1 MSVETPP
8 ASPLANAV
16 GRWFEEL
23 DDRGVFIT
31 DDRLIVRRW
40 NHWLAAQTGRASAD
54 MVGRP
59 LLEVFP
65 LFVDRG
71 IDGYYRDALGGGVR
85 VLSERFHK
93 YLLPIIRNFHGA
105 GLTEMSQTARIE
117 PLFDGQTVVGTITLI
132 EDVTER
138 VIAERE
144 LRNQIAASEQAR
156 RLAEDTSRLKDEF
169 LATLSHEIRTPLNAV
184 IGWTRILRTQPSIRS
199 RAHALEVIER
209 NAVSQLRLIEDLLD
223 MARIISGKL
232 RLKIDAVS
240 IGEIAQ
246 AAVDVNTPA
255 AAAKEITIETAF
267 EDDLPPVNGDAER
280 LQQVIWNLLS
290 NAVKFTEA
298 GGRITLAAKRVGANI
313 RLSVTD
319 TGQGIAAD
327 FLPFVF
333 DRFRQADASASR
345 RHGGLGLGLALVRQ
359 IVELHGGAVGVESA
373 GVGQGTSVWITLP
386 AMKIGDQPP
395 TPAFVPAE
403 PVTLKG
409 VQILIV
415 DDENDARELM
425 VAMLQEYGAI
435 VRAVESADA
444 ALGILNGDGFVPDV
458 LVSDVGMPGT
468 DGFALV
474 REIRKLPSERTRRLP
489 AIAVTAYANP
499 EDRVRAL
506 VAGFQNHIPKPVDAS
521 VLAIAIA
528 RLVAGNQPPADRT
541 A

>member
-1 MSVETPP
+1 MSSEAPP
-8 ASPLANAV
+8 TSPLATAV
-16 GRWFEEL
+16 GRWFEQL
-23 DDRGVFIT
+23 GDRGVFVT
-31 DDRLIVRRW
+31 DEALVVRHW
-40 NHWLAAQTGRASAD
+40 NHWLAVQTGRTAAQ
-54 MVGRP
+54 MVGQ
-59 LLEVFP
+59 P
-65 LFVDRG
+65 LFDLLPTFVERG
-71 IDGYYRDALGGGVR
+71 IDSYYRDALGGAVR
-85 VLSERFHK
+85 ILSERFHRN
-93 YLLPIIRNFHGA
+93 LVPITRNFHGA
-105 GLTEMSQTARIE
+105 GMTEMAQTARIE
-117 PLFDGQTVVGTITLI
+117 PLVDGEKIVGTITVI

-156 RLAEDTSRLKDEF
+156 QLAEDSSRLKDEF

-199 RAHALEVIER
+199 RARALEIIER
-209 NAVSQLRLIEDLLD
+209 NALSQLRLIEDLLD

-232 RLKIDAVS
+232 RLKIDVVS
-240 IGEIAQ
+240 MSEIAQ

-255 AAAKEITIETAF
+255 AAAKEITIDTAF
-267 EDDLPPVNGDAER
+267 EDDLPALNGDAER

-298 GGRITLAAKRVGANI
+298 GGRIWLEVKRDGPNLRV
-313 RLSVTD
+313 SVTD
-319 TGQGIAAD
+319 TGQGIAPD

-345 RHGGLGLGLALVRQ
+345 SHGGLGLGLALVRQ

-373 GVGQGTSVWITLP
+373 GLKKGTSVWITLP
-386 AMKIGDQPP
+386 ALKISGQPHVP
-395 TPAFVPAE
+395 PFVPAE

-415 DDENDARELM
+415 DDENDGRELM
-425 VAMLQEYGAI
+425 VAMLQDYGAT

-444 ALGILNGDGFVPDV
+444 ALGILKGDAFTPDV

-474 REIRKLPSERTRRLP
+474 REIRTLPSERVRRLP

-506 VAGFQNHIPKPVDAS
+506 VAGYQSHIPKPVDAN
-521 VLAIAIA
+521 VLAMAIA
-528 RLVAGNQPPADRT
+528 RLVAGSQPPADRT